1 MKKSESTSSA
11 DIVKE
16 KSKEFLEYLKK
27 VVKDIIAFEKK
38 VNEESKIV
46 PVSPEEQKALDSVNL
61 KLGKG
66 DKAGALQLLD
76 SYYAKGVIPSV
87 RYYQI
92 KNSITSIDMTSFF
105 H

>member
-1 MKKSESTSSA
+1 M
-11 DIVKE
+11 KE
-16 KSKEFLEYLKK
+16 KSQQFLEYLKK
-27 VVKDIIAFEKK
+27 VVKDIIDFEKK
-38 VNEESKIV
+38 VNENSKIV
-46 PVSPEEQKALDSVNL
+46 PVSPEEQKALDAVNL

-76 SYYAKGVIPSV
+76 SYFAKGVIPSV